1 MTIHYGVLKCKV
13 IGRRQG
19 TRENPHYQLHVEA
32 GGTHYRIA
40 INVKSQLSPSELL
53 YYTDEHFEHEVT
65 GDLPGLPVGFTHLES
80 KPGGMAL
87 DYIRGNLFDRRNM
100 VPLAFEVPG
109 HDNDLNGKLE
119 MYMKRAMECSDAVLY
134 AYGDVWGPEPK
145 QPDSVFGF
153 IPGNGLHDIHM
164 NQGNAGLRIK
174 DNGVYQDG
182 GLLLHFPPSNRW
194 IAIFLAFQ
202 SQSWHT
208 EDTTGNPIHLDHKAI
223 SGAAGYVQGKG
234 LLHTEHSIYIVGA
247 VVKPALPTDYET
259 VTLLN
264 VTDRSLDL
272 TRWSIANKFK
282 RKYPLTGK
290 IEPGQY
296 LTVAL
301 TLPGYS
307 DFLRQRGDII
317 TLLDAR
323 GLKVHGVSYTRSQ
336 VRSGWTIRF

>member
-19 TRENPHYQLHVEA
+19 TRENPHYQLHAEA

-65 GDLPGLPVGFTHLES
+65 SDLPGLPYGFNRLDS

-87 DYIRGNLFDRRNM
+87 DYIRGNLFDRRRM
-100 VPLAFEVPG
+100 VPLPFEVPG
-109 HDNDLNGKLE
+109 HDNDLNGKLD
-119 MYMKRAMECSDAVLY
+119 MYMKQAMDCGDAVLY
-134 AYGDVWGPEPK
+134 AYGDVWGPEMK
-145 QPDSVFGF
+145 QADSVFGF
-153 IPGNGLHDIHM
+153 FPGNGLHDIHM
-164 NQGNAGLRIK
+164 NQGNPGLRMK

-182 GLLLHFPPSNRW
+182 GLLLHFPSNNRW

-208 EDTTGNPIHLDHKAI
+208 DDVTGNPIDLRHHRADPA
-223 SGAAGYVQGKG
+223 QEKG
-234 LLHTEHSIYIVGA
+234 LPHTEHAIFIVGA
-247 VVKPALPTDYET
+247 LVKPSVPTAFES

-264 VTDRSLDL
+264 VTDRTLDL
-272 TRWSIANKFK
+272 AGWSLANKFK
-282 RKYPLTGK
+282 KKYPLAGS
-290 IEPGQY
+290 IEPGQF
-296 LTVAL
+296 LTVPI

-336 VRSGWTIRF
+336 VRGGWTLRF